1 MGCHFWACVLSH
13 FSHVWLFATLWT
25 IACQTPLSMGF
36 SRKEYY
42 SEFPCPPP
50 GDLPNPGI
58 EPVSA
63 VSPALQA
70 ALFFFLP
77 LHHRGRPSLLRLG
90 YKKTITS
97 ILGALSWVACLMGSQ
112 LLYHKSTLW
121 IDPCGEGSVLT
132 NHHINVLGRRSRR
145 WTFKWNHS
153 IWWLIV
159 ISWEILCQK
168 HPDKPRFLT
177 HISCEIITVYCFKF
191 VSFGVIYYAAIDTWG
206 FLGGSDGEESACNA
220 EDVGSIPG
228 LGRSPGEE
236 NGYYSL

>member
-1 MGCHFWACVLSH
+1 MSFHALLQGIFPIQGLNRYLLYLLHCRQ
-13 FSHVWLFATLWT
+13 LF
-25 IACQTPLSMGF
+25 
-36 SRKEYY
+36 
-42 SEFPCPPP
+42 
-50 GDLPNPGI
+50 
-58 EPVSA
+58 
-63 VSPALQA
+63 
-70 ALFFFLP
+70 FFFLP